1 MSKIYNFGAGPAKMP
16 EEVYEIMRK
25 ELTNFDGSGISLL
38 ETSHRTKA
46 YMQFNTEVQNV
57 VRRLLD
63 VPANYKILFMA
74 GGGTGEFAAVPLNL
88 MSRTGTAD
96 YVVTGDW
103 SAKAAKE
110 AKKYGK
116 VNMVLPPT
124 DRYVGIPDQSEWNLD
139 PNASYVHICTN
150 ETIHGVE
157 FDFIPDTKGVP
168 LVADMSSNIMSK
180 KVDVSKEVGLASTAA
195 DEIIL
200 WHRRMGHLGVRNLM
214 LLKNKMADGLRA
226 PVNQA
231 VPLPLTDVT
240 VEYDRVSTHHEEPEI
255 PEEPGNPALENV
267 EVEDEVWE
275 SSDEGMKQILRMFGV
290 IYAGAQKNIG
300 TAGVCLVI
308 VREDLLNQALPICP
322 SLFDWTANAKA
333 DSILNTP
340 PMFAI
345 YVMGRVLQWVERNGG
360 VEGMAKLA
368 AKKAS
373 LVYGAVEESNGFYS
387 VPVAK
392 NARSKMNVPF
402 RIGSP
407 PNEDLEKEFLKGAEA
422 LGLIQL
428 KGHRNVGGIRAS
440 IYNAVSVEEVETL
453 VKYMKDFQNKYA
465 K

>member
-1 MSKIYNFGAGPAKMP
+1 MAKIHNFGAGPAKMP
-16 EEVYEIMRK
+16 EEVYEIIRK
-25 ELTNFDGSGISLL
+25 ELTNFDNSGISLL
-38 ETSHRTKA
+38 ETSHRTKG
-46 YMQFNTEVQNV
+46 YMQLNLEVQNV

-63 VPANYKILFMA
+63 VPANYKIIFMA

-88 MSRTGTAD
+88 ISRTGTAD

-116 VNMVLPPT
+116 VNLVLPPT
-124 DRYVGIPDQSEWNLD
+124 DRYVDIPDQSKWNLD
-139 PNASYVHICTN
+139 PNASYVHICSN

-180 KVDVSKEVGLASTAA
+180 KVDVSK
-195 DEIIL
+195 
-200 WHRRMGHLGVRNLM
+200 
-214 LLKNKMADGLRA
+214 
-226 PVNQA
+226 
-231 VPLPLTDVT
+231 
-240 VEYDRVSTHHEEPEI
+240 
-255 PEEPGNPALENV
+255 
-267 EVEDEVWE
+267 
-275 SSDEGMKQILRMFGV
+275 FGV

-300 TAGVCLVI
+300 TAGVALVI

-322 SLFDWTANAKA
+322 SLLDWTANAKA
-333 DSILNTP
+333 ESILNTP

-360 VEGMAKLA
+360 VEGMAQLA
-368 AKKAS
+368 SQKAN
-373 LVYGAVEESNGFYS
+373 LIYGTVEQSNGFYS
-387 VPVAK
+387 IPVAK

-407 PNEDLEKEFLKGAEA
+407 PNDDLEKEFLKGAEA

-428 KGHRNVGGIRAS
+428 KGHRSVGGIRAS
-440 IYNAVSVEEVETL
+440 IYNAVTVAEVETL
-453 VKYMKDFQNKYA
+453 TKYMKEFQNKHA